1 MSPAGRFGDFDL
13 RVRGSLLVAVV
24 LFGGVAIASTVLL
37 GEARRALE
45 SACREAAVGAS
56 GEVVANLEERL
67 PAEPSPTFLRQ
78 LAMRGGFESVRVIS
92 EGDVLR
98 ETGTDAPSQD
108 EAAALRAGR
117 VVVLRRTPDAA
128 VAPNGFRVLHPVVAP
143 SGKVERIVEGLREA
157 GDLARIERWWRWV
170 VAAHIAGIMALA
182 VAGLAFA
189 DWVGRPY
196 RKIAAAAGEAGLGL
210 SDAGKPADPEDLA
223 GAVRAV
229 VAKLRDQEAALGAV
243 EREGG
248 GLGDLVRFASRA
260 ATAMTAGV
268 LVVDRRARVA
278 AINPAAADLLGIAGQ
293 DVRDRPAAEVAAG
306 IPGLCALVARCLEH
320 GVSASREVVEA
331 RYPDG
336 RTGHLGVSVSP
347 CPSADG
353 QIAGGVVL
361 MTDLTEIRE
370 LQEHARARDNLATVG
385 SVAAGIAHE
394 FRNALGTILANARLL
409 ERRDDLVVRGP
420 ALSIV
425 REVDALG
432 KVIDEFLLYA
442 RPPSAA
448 AGEFELRRPVVR
460 AAAAAPE
467 TIEVAVLGSFGRVLA
482 DETLVARVFE
492 NLLRN
497 AADAASDAGRKLHVR
512 IEGRPAAGERV
523 VQVEVEDD
531 GPGIPAE
538 QLGAVFAPFF
548 TTRARGTGLGLAFVH
563 RTMSELGGS
572 IEAARGAGGGALF
585 RLRFPLAAAKLAVRE
600 AVRGV

>member
-1 MSPAGRFGDFDL
+1 
-13 RVRGSLLVAVV
+13 
-24 LFGGVAIASTVLL
+24 
-37 GEARRALE
+37 
-45 SACREAAVGAS
+45 
-56 GEVVANLEERL
+56 
-67 PAEPSPTFLRQ
+67 
-78 LAMRGGFESVRVIS
+78 
-92 EGDVLR
+92 
-98 ETGTDAPSQD
+98 
-108 EAAALRAGR
+108 
-117 VVVLRRTPDAA
+117 
-128 VAPNGFRVLHPVVAP
+128 
-143 SGKVERIVEGLREA
+143 
-157 GDLARIERWWRWV
+157 
-170 VAAHIAGIMALA
+170 
-182 VAGLAFA
+182 
-189 DWVGRPY
+189 
-196 RKIAAAAGEAGLGL
+196 
-210 SDAGKPADPEDLA
+210 
-223 GAVRAV
+223 
-229 VAKLRDQEAALGAV
+229 
-243 EREGG
+243 
-248 GLGDLVRFASRA
+248 
-260 ATAMTAGV
+260 
-268 LVVDRRARVA
+268 
-278 AINPAAADLLGIAGQ
+278 
-293 DVRDRPAAEVAAG
+293 
-306 IPGLCALVARCLEH
+306 
-320 GVSASREVVEA
+320 
-331 RYPDG
+331 
-336 RTGHLGVSVSP
+336 
-347 CPSADG
+347 
-353 QIAGGVVL
+353 
-361 MTDLTEIRE
+361 
-370 LQEHARARDNLATVG
+370 
-385 SVAAGIAHE
+385 VAAGIAHE